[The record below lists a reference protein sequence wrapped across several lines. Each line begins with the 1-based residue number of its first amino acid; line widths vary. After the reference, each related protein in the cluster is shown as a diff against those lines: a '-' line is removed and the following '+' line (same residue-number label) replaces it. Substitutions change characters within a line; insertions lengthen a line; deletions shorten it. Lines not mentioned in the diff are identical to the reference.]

1 MPPINDQIEFA
12 NFLIDSEI
20 WSFKN
25 VISLVSNF
33 LPAAQGKAWDLVA
46 HASIWPDKRRPPPT
60 YVYVSIVVFH
70 PNVNIN

>member
-1 MPPINDQIEFA
+1 MPPIHVQMEFP
-12 NFLIDSEI
+12 NVLIDSEI

-46 HASIWPDKRRPPPT
+46 HASIWPDKRRPPYT
-60 YVYVSIVVFH
+60 YMYRS
-70 PNVNIN
+70 